1 MTKKIY
7 SKGMRFQCQGSSNCC
22 VSRGSYGFVYLS
34 KKDILRLSKY
44 TNLLAKDFINVYCDK
59 TDGFIHFK
67 ERRNNGKCQFL
78 DKKRCTIYKAR
89 PTQCRTWPFWSEN
102 MKTKIWNE
110 EIKLLCPGIDK
121 GKIIKPSQI
130 EKKIKADR
138 KNEEEMINEV
148 LKS

>member
-7 SKGMRFQCQGSSNCC
+7 SKGMRFQCQRSSNCC

-44 TNLLAKDFINVYCDK
+44 TDLSIKDFIKLYCEK
-59 TDGFIHFK
+59 TYGFVHFK
-67 ERRNNGKCQFL
+67 ERRKNSECQFL
-78 DKKRCTIYKAR
+78 EKKRCSIYKAR

-110 EIKLLCPGIDK
+110 EIQSFCPGIGK
-121 GKIIKPSQI
+121 GKIIQQSQI
-130 EKKIKADR
+130 EKNINDDK
-138 KNEEEMINEV
+138 KNEDEMIIEV

>member
-7 SKGMRFQCQGSSNCC
+7 SKGMRFQCQRSSNCC

-44 TNLLAKDFINVYCDK
+44 TDLSIKDFIKLYCEK
-59 TDGFIHFK
+59 TYGFVHFK
-67 ERRNNGKCQFL
+67 ERRKNSECQFL
-78 DKKRCTIYKAR
+78 EKKRCSIYKAR

-110 EIKLLCPGIDK
+110 EIQSFCPGIGK
-121 GKIIKPSQI
+121 GKMIQQSQI
-130 EKKIKADR
+130 EKNINDDK
-138 KNEEEMINEV
+138 KNEDEMINEV
-148 LKS
+148 MKS